1 MPLLVPL
8 DAQHVP
14 VFETFVVPNYLSM
27 FGALAMEMLLP
38 CEGAVVASLGCRTG
52 YPDTVLPEFLPECR
66 IHGYDSSEEA
76 IDLARTKSALLR
88 GAVAEYHLVD
98 EPPFP
103 VADGSFSHV
112 VTVHPLVQPERG
124 IELVQEATR
133 LLTPGGQVLYATP
146 LRGSYQEVIDLL
158 REFALKYDAGTV
170 AKAVDAHFANR
181 PTIETFSDLFEQC
194 GLTEVDVD
202 MRLITIPFPSG
213 REFFESPITRLLVV
227 PDLILSLGLK
237 DMANPFDYVREAID
251 RYWSEFEFELSVHIG
266 CASAR
271 KL

>member
-8 DAQHVP
+8 DTQQVP
-14 VFETFVVPNYLSM
+14 VFETFVIPNYLSL
-27 FGALAMEMLLP
+27 FGSLAMEMLLP
-38 CEGAVVASLGCRTG
+38 CEGAVVASLACRSG
-52 YPDTVLPEFLPECR
+52 YPDTILPEFLPDCR
-66 IHGYDSSEEA
+66 IYGYESSEEA
-76 IDLARTKSALLR
+76 LDLARTKSALLR

-103 VADGSFSHV
+103 VADESFSHV
-112 VTVHPLVQPERG
+112 VTIHPLVQPTRS
-124 IELVQEATR
+124 IELVQEAAR
-133 LLTPGGQVLYATP
+133 LLAPGGQVLYATP

-158 REFALKYDAGTV
+158 REFALKYDAGAV

-181 PTIETFSDLFEQC
+181 PTLETFSDLFEQC

-213 REFFESPITRLLVV
+213 REFFESPIARLLIL
-227 PDLILSLGLK
+227 PDLALSLGLEE
-237 DMANPFDYVREAID
+237 MTTPFDYVREAID
-251 RYWSEFEFELSVHIG
+251 RYWSESEFELSVHVG